1 MFPIENETIDGVD
14 FARSIIKYVEPNKTK
29 KYMKRIK
36 HMNNLENIRITM
48 KAYKAFHLYMW
59 SNMS

>member
-29 KYMKRIK
+29 KYMQRIK
-36 HMNNLENIRITM
+36 KMNHLEKVRIDK
-48 KAYKAFHLYMW
+48 KAYKAFHIYMW
-59 SNMS
+59 ANMT